1 MVNIVIAWQDSL
13 QDPHPMPLLQETPF
27 LNDPFISIMEVVYLF
42 FEPSYIWALILCE
55 AVFQKL
61 VIQWWTKLSSS
72 PSHGT
77 YILLKGDS
85 KNLINKEVNKIVVL
99 CSNGSGGDMMMCQ
112 RVPQSGGD
120 VGRKWG
126 DLEASWRRWY
136 MTWNLKNETEPS
148 MPIEG
153 KSTCCW

>member
-61 VIQWWTKLSSS
+61 VIQ
-72 PSHGT
+72 
-77 YILLKGDS
+77 
-85 KNLINKEVNKIVVL
+85 
-99 CSNGSGGDMMMCQ
+99 
-112 RVPQSGGD
+112 
-120 VGRKWG
+120 
-126 DLEASWRRWY
+126 
-136 MTWNLKNETEPS
+136 
-148 MPIEG
+148 
-153 KSTCCW
+153 